1 MPIRRILVV
10 SLWLSLIAASAWAE
24 TPAPSVHWGAIAYP
38 DQERT
43 LTTGLTL
50 NRFTQFD
57 GAGKQYN
64 DINQTMGFNFASV
77 SWTER
82 WAQLPGWSTN
92 LTLGIGP
99 TDDKL
104 TRFLQNDVIHKI
116 RGLDPVPVGAKRE
129 ALDYM
134 VSGTLTKWTPVFGQ
148 REDGFAGVGI
158 AMGSL
163 YQEPYA
169 QAGLRRVSLSDVFH
183 SASGNTSSAL
193 QTFSNWVRFSAMG
206 RYGRLYG
213 GSAFPVIA
221 PQSYLGQFSVSAGDY
236 RASQNEADTW
246 EVELALT
253 VDSGLFV
260 DRKGDALEERFVS
273 VAFRYSFVSFETWN
287 DLINQKDYGPSYGAR
302 LTIDLLRLYDRWK
315 CDS

>member
-1 MPIRRILVV
+1 MSLRPTIVLV
-10 SLWLSLIAASAWAE
+10 LLLTAFRATAWAE

-50 NRFTQFD
+50 NRFTQYD

-64 DINQTMGFNFASV
+64 DINQTMGFNFASL

-82 WAQLPGWSTN
+82 WDKLPGWQTN

-99 TDDKL
+99 TDDGL

-116 RGLDPVPVGAKRE
+116 RGLAPVPVGAKRE

-134 VSGTLTKWTPVFGQ
+134 VSGTLTKWTPIFGQ
-148 REDGFAGVGI
+148 RNDGFAGLGV

-163 YQEPYA
+163 YQEPYV
-169 QAGLRRVSLSDVFH
+169 QAGLRRVALSDIFH
-183 SASGNTSSAL
+183 SATGTTSSAL

-221 PQSYLGQFSVSAGDY
+221 PQSYLGQFSISTGDY
-236 RASQNEADTW
+236 RPGQNEAETW
-246 EVELALT
+246 EIELAATL
-253 VDSGLFV
+253 DSGLFV
-260 DRKGDALEERFVS
+260 DRKGDALEERFIS
-273 VAFRYSFVSFETWN
+273 IAFRYSFVSFETWN

-302 LTIDLLRLYDRWK
+302 LTIDLFRLYDVWK
-315 CDS
+315 RPS